1 MSVERRGRMRGW
13 ALPLGAL
20 TATVLF
26 PAATRADAAADAALD
41 MELRYIDAL
50 SKSGYVD
57 FAPEVIA
64 AAQKK
69 WPDAKGVLEAASFRA
84 QLEGGKQEEVA
95 KKIAARPDQ
104 NSLDT
109 WLLKLELAKS
119 YYRYGKFNDADKLY
133 AEFFKRFPK
142 VQQAAKK
149 TFVEAAYLYIDLLGK
164 IDRQKDALAYYKL
177 AMDQAPSDDLR
188 YNLRAQYL
196 QALLAQAESA
206 QGAERENLLKEADGL
221 ANQMV
226 WRQDNYFGD
235 AINGLAHVKM
245 LRGDTK
251 GAQEMIKDYLD
262 TLMTIHESYKKDD
275 PDGSKGWL
283 RMSPLPQCRYLIG
296 SMLLDQ
302 AKAEIAKPTPNEE
315 LIKNYLLGER
325 DPKTKKRNGQGAL
338 NHLIN
343 VYVNYPESQSASS
356 AGEMA
361 NEIVKIIQNRYE
373 TTVKFST
380 TPEQDAKVRQA
391 QFVEADVKFDSGDW
405 EGAAEAFSQ
414 VISRYGLNRDA
425 LPRLRKMVESYVR
438 AGAKGNALDPMA
450 KLNAETVT
458 MAVAEGFSGVEDES
472 LRTAAGNTL
481 SNIADFYGEAGL
493 VAMQEE
499 TNKAFFRFYPGH
511 PNAVSRQLNV
521 AKKLAEA
528 GNAEE
533 AAKIYQQVAD
543 AASDEAQRDIRTAA
557 LVGLIEL
564 YNPRGAKPDVA
575 LEMQAAQ
582 AFADHF
588 KGIARPGINAAA
600 AQNYLAVAYMDR
612 AESLRKS
619 EEEGAAKRMMAD
631 YAMAAKIFTDLSE
644 ELSKPENIYVST
656 STERERAANFLET
669 ALYQRAVCMQRLPAT
684 GQEARDKAI
693 KARALTYFQDY
704 LKRFPKGR
712 LAPHAM
718 LQIGTLQAASG
729 DIEASRE
736 TLATLAKTFP
746 TSEQAKNSIPLLADS
761 LFRMGMR
768 SEATNT
774 YKQMFAA
781 GGTYTPSQ
789 YLAAASALFDAG
801 ESDLAVEACDCVLKA
816 KGAAAYRPQAMLLRT
831 RALLAGKKTADAYKQ
846 VEELL
851 KQYGRTT
858 VAIDANLLLI
868 DVIGE
873 QILNVKTLEDRNK
886 LIKEAKDAVSFIT
899 SQRKDDATAVRL
911 NLAVAKVA
919 DKAYRATVSANAE
932 KVDQMSAAGSALNAY
947 RAAMFSGRT
956 ERTDPSVSLNIQEAY
971 LGYITLSQER
981 AKLSEDKEE
990 RADFQR
996 DIVDLG
1002 EEYLKT
1008 FPDGKYKTE
1017 ITNAVTLARI
1027 EIGG

>member
-1 MSVERRGRMRGW
+1 MSVERRGRIQML
-13 ALPLGAL
+13 ALPLGAVA
-20 TATVLF
+20 ATMLF
-26 PAATRADAAADAALD
+26 PAAARADAASDAALE
-41 MELRYIDAL
+41 MELQYIDAL

-64 AAQKK
+64 AAQRK

-119 YYRYGKFNDADKLY
+119 YYRYGKYSDADKLY
-133 AEFFKRFPK
+133 ADFFKRFPK

-149 TFVEAAYLYIDLLGK
+149 TFVEAAYIYIDLLGK
-164 IDRQKDALAYYKL
+164 LGRAKDALPYYKM
-177 AMDQAPSDDLR
+177 AMDQAPNEDFR
-188 YNLRAQYL
+188 YNVRAEYL
-196 QALLAQAESA
+196 DALLARAEESE
-206 QGAERENLLKEADGL
+206 GAERENLVKEAEGL

-251 GAQEMIKDYLD
+251 GAQEMIHDYLD
-262 TLMTIHESYKKDD
+262 RLMALHEAYKEQD
-275 PDGSKGWL
+275 PDGSKGVL
-283 RMSPLPQCRYLIG
+283 SMSPLPQCRYLIG
-296 SMLLDQ
+296 SMLLEQ
-302 AKAEIAKPTPNEE
+302 AKTEIAKPKPNEE

-356 AGEMA
+356 AGAMA
-361 NEIVKIIQNRYE
+361 NEIVKIIQNRYD

-380 TPEQDAKVRQA
+380 TPEQDAKVRQS

-405 EGAAEAFSQ
+405 EGAADAFSRI
-414 VISRYGLNRDA
+414 ISRYGLNAEA

-438 AGAKGNALDPMA
+438 AGVKGNSLDPMA

-458 MAVAEGFSGVEDES
+458 LTVAEGFSGVEDEA
-472 LRTAAGNTL
+472 LWTAAGNTL
-481 SNIADFYGEAGL
+481 SSIADFYGESGL
-493 VAMQEE
+493 VSMQEE
-499 TNKAFFRFYPGH
+499 TNKAFFRYYPKH
-511 PNAVSRQLNV
+511 PNAVSRQLKV
-521 AKKLAEA
+521 AEKYAEA

-533 AAKIYQQVAD
+533 AATIYQQVAD
-543 AASDEAQRDIRTAA
+543 AATSGAQRDVRTAA
-557 LVGLIEL
+557 LVGLIKL
-564 YNPRGAKPDVA
+564 YAPKGAKPDVA
-575 LEMQAAQ
+575 LEMQSAQ

-588 KGIARPGINAAA
+588 KGIERPGINAAA

-619 EEEGAAKRMMAD
+619 KEEGATKAMMTD
-631 YAMAAKIFTDLSE
+631 YAMAAKIFSDLAE
-644 ELSKPENIYVST
+644 ELAKPENIYVSA
-656 STERERAANFLET
+656 STERERAADFLET

-693 KARALTYFQDY
+693 KAQALNYFQAY
-704 LKRFPKGR
+704 LRQFPKGK

-736 TLATLAKTFP
+736 TLAALAKEFP
-746 TSEQAKNSIPLLADS
+746 SSEQAKNSIPLLADS

-789 YLAAASALFDAG
+789 YMNAASALFDAG
-801 ESDLAVEACDCVLKA
+801 EFDLAVEACDCVLKA

-831 RALLAGKKTADAYKQ
+831 RALLAAKKTSDAYKQ

-868 DVIGE
+868 DVVGE
-873 QILNVKTLEDRNK
+873 QILNVKTLEDRNG
-886 LIKEAKDAVSFIT
+886 LIKEAKDAVTFIT

-911 NLAVAKVA
+911 NLAVAEVA
-919 DKAYRATVSANAE
+919 AKAYRATVAANAE
-932 KVDQMSAAGSALNAY
+932 KADQMAAAGSALNAY
-947 RAAMFSGRT
+947 RGAMFAGKT
-956 ERTDPSVSLNIQEAY
+956 ECTDPSVSANIQQAY

-981 AKLSEDKEE
+981 AQMSEDKEE
-990 RADFQR
+990 RADFLR

-1017 ITNAVTLARI
+1017 ITNAVTQARI
-1027 EIGG
+1027 EIGA